1 MPANTRPEIE
11 WTSEHL
17 DQVDDVLMRLRAEME
32 CVRTCL
38 QYLIHYDR
46 PGEGIYG
53 DELPGARYVLKSAM
67 REAQGTVEGWW
78 DQMRSSASTEAE
90 EVHDA

>member
-1 MPANTRPEIE
+1 MPANTRPEVK
-11 WTSEHL
+11 WTNEQL
-17 DQVDDVLMRLRAEME
+17 DRIDDMFFRLRAEVE

-67 REAQGTVEGWW
+67 REARATVDEWW
-78 DQMRSSASTEAE
+78 EQMRRSASSEAE
-90 EVHDA
+90 GAPDA